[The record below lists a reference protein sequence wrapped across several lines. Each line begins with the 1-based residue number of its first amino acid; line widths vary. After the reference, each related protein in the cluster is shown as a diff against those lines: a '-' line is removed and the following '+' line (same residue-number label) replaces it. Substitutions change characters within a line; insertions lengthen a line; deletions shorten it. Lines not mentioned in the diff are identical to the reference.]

1 MKNLTLLTTS
11 LTTLM
16 STVLLCLPLISTPLF
31 AQNDMSGMAGAD
43 GEKPQP
49 QSGDAPKDARDPHAY
64 SAGTT
69 LTEGPYTLGE
79 EHRLTLADEHSFYT
93 LLGNRLEYNEQA
105 NAGVFDFQAW
115 YGTTFDRLVIKTEGD
130 ISEGNL
136 EENQTDIL
144 WGHALTGY
152 WDTQLGI
159 RVDYYKEGK
168 NRQWLAFGVQ
178 GLAPYWFEIDMTAY
192 LGEGGNTALTFE
204 AEYELLLT
212 QKLIVQPRA
221 ELTLYGKSDVENGLG
236 SGLSSSAIGFRVRYE
251 FTRQFAP
258 YVGVEWT
265 NKFGTTADYAEQN
278 GQSSSETEFVAGVKF
293 WF

>member
-1 MKNLTLLTTS
+1 MKNLIAFKPFISALLF
-11 LTTLM
+11 
-16 STVLLCLPLISTPLF
+16 CLPLVSVHTF
-31 AQNDMSGMAGAD
+31 AQNEMSDMPEMDS
-43 GEKPQP
+43 EKPQP

-64 SAGTT
+64 SGGTT
-69 LTEGPYTLGE
+69 LTEGPYSMGK
-79 EHRLTLADEHSFYT
+79 EHRLILADEHVFYA

-130 ISEGNL
+130 ISEGKL
-136 EENQTDIL
+136 EENSTDIL
-144 WGHALTGY
+144 WGHALSAY

-159 RVDYYKEGK
+159 RVDYYQEGK

-178 GLAPYWFEIDMTAY
+178 GLAPYWFELDMTAY
-192 LGEGGNTALTFE
+192 IGEQGNTALTFE

-221 ELTLYGKSDVENGLG
+221 ELTLYGKKDTVNGLG
-236 SGLSSSAIGFRVRYE
+236 SGLSSTAIGFRVRYE

-265 NKFGTTADYAEQN
+265 NKYGTTADYAKLD